1 MTAPL
6 LAALRHR
13 SLQRPFI
20 SFELEKRMWRFAY
33 KRGVPRLGE
42 QSETY
47 SRGAGRHV
55 FAALHSLDRIAPS
68 RGFDREE
75 RFLPQPPSTCW
86 ASISHRGRRP
96 GCHVHH
102 STPRCRCRLGFRHSP
117 GAAATC
123 PGERSASAGP
133 GLSTGV
139 PAAVD
144 AGIAMHRRRIGL
156 TSQEYNPK
164 INL

>member
-75 RFLPQPPSTCW
+75 RFLPQPPSTCLGQHQSPW
-86 ASISHRGRRP
+86 PPPWLPCPPFDASLSLPARLPPFTGSCGHVPGREISVGRP
-96 GCHVHH
+96 GTIDRG
-102 STPRCRCRLGFRHSP
+102 SRGCRCRHR
-117 GAAATC
+117 
-123 PGERSASAGP
+123 
-133 GLSTGV
+133 
-139 PAAVD
+139 D
-144 AGIAMHRRRIGL
+144 AQAQNRLDKSGIQ
-156 TSQEYNPK
+156 S
-164 INL
+164 